1 MVRREIEHAKLAWGS
16 FRAMLRA
23 AAHNPLWAFVK
34 VLFSP
39 FGVLPHLK
47 TVILLPVVVLAVLV
61 AGSGLLMD
69 HIGMQGTWLSRWV
82 YGLCFPIPLLIS
94 FRAAAWPMISNFG
107 GLANDGVHGTARF
120 ATSEEVTAF
129 AKGKTGLLL
138 GRDPTTRGFLRYDG
152 PAHLLTMAPTR
163 TGKGVSTI
171 IPNLLTVDRSVICV
185 DPKGENARITG
196 RARQRFG
203 PVHVLDP
210 FGVSG
215 QPLAAFNPLGDL
227 DADGLDGAEDA
238 ASLADALVY
247 DPPGEA
253 GDAHGNEEAKAL
265 IGGFLLYVAAEEPP
279 ERRTLATLRE
289 TSPWPPATS
298 WRCWSACRPASRR
311 AA

>member
-1 MVRREIEHAKLAWGS
+1 M
-16 FRAMLRA
+16 MRA
-23 AAHNPLWAFVK
+23 AAHDPLWAFVHV
-34 VLFSP
+34 VLSP
-39 FGVLPHLK
+39 LRALPYLIGIFVLPVCVLLVFLFGVVWIMQGVK
-47 TVILLPVVVLAVLV
+47 
-61 AGSGLLMD
+61 
-69 HIGMQGTWLSRWV
+69 MQGTWLHGLANV
-82 YGLCFPIPLLIS
+82 LCFPIPLALA
-94 FRAAAWPMISNFG
+94 FRAAAWPLISNFG

-138 GRDPTTRGFLRYDG
+138 GRNPTTREFLRYDG

-171 IPNLLTVDRSVICV
+171 IPNLLTADRSVICV

-247 DPPGEA
+247 DAPGEA
-253 GDAHGNEEAKAL
+253 GDAHWNEEAKAL